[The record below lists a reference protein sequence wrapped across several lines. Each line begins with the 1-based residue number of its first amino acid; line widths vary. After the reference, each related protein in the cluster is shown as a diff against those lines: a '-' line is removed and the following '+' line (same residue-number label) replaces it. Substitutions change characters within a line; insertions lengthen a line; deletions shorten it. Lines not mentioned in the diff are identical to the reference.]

1 MEDDRG
7 QIREKYQSDFCVE
20 LRYFLPRDAMIQS
33 L

>member
-7 QIREKYQSDFCVE
+7 QIREKYQCDFCVE
-20 LRYFLPRDAMIQS
+20 LRCLPRDAMIQS

>member
-7 QIREKYQSDFCVE
+7 QIREKYKCNFCVE
-20 LRYFLPRDAMIQS
+20 LRNFLPRDAMIQS